1 MAQFDSTTTRMPG
14 GLTNADPTQT
24 MAASGVPDPTW
35 SQLYVEDFN
44 TYTAGDFTNTTVGTG
59 TVAQISADG
68 GQLLLTNT
76 AGASDSIYLQLVAAG
91 FKVTPG
97 KALFFKFKGT
107 LSEIT
112 NNVFYAGL
120 LALDTTPQDDANGIY
135 IRRLAGPTAV
145 FQLIITVAT
154 VTSVFPFPAALL
166 PVAGVPFEVGFMVD
180 YLGNVAGFFN
190 PGTGDIPMDNANV
203 PVGRVV
209 AAYAP
214 SLPSALLAPS
224 FGLLNNTAAARTLAV
239 DFVVASR
246 ER

>member
-35 SQLYVEDFN
+35 SQLYTEDFN
-44 TYTAGDFTNTTVGTG
+44 TFTSGDFTNTTVGTG
-59 TVAQISADG
+59 TVALTPFDG
-68 GQLLLTNT
+68 GALLLTNT
-76 AGASDSIYLQLVAAG
+76 AGAADSIYLQLVAAG

-97 KALFFKFKGT
+97 KAMFFKFKGA
-107 LSEIT
+107 LSDIV
-112 NNVFYAGL
+112 NSVFHAGL
-120 LALDTTPQDDANGIY
+120 MATDTTPQDDANGIY
-135 IRRLAGPTAV
+135 IRRLAGAGAA
-145 FQLIITVAT
+145 FQLVISVASV
-154 VTSVFPFPAALL
+154 VTLFPFPVALQ
-166 PVAGVPFEVGFMVD
+166 PVAATMFEVGFMVD
-180 YLGNVAGFFN
+180 YLGNVAAFFN
-190 PGTGDIPMDNANV
+190 PGTGDQPMDTPNV

-224 FGLLNNTAAARTLAV
+224 IGLLNNTAAARTLTV